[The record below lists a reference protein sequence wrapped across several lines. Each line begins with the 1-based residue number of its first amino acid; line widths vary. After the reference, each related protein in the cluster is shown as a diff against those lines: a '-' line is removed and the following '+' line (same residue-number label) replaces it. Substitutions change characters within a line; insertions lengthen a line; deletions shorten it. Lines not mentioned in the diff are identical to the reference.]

1 MGLFNRSS
9 TSSSTN
15 LNFTDDRDVTDQSG
29 NTGILGSGNTILSTT
44 TITDGGAIE
53 AGRAMVEEGNDTV
66 RLLAQIQADS
76 TAKLGEAI
84 VTANDN
90 AGSYATRVI
99 EGQMRQQ
106 GTFFDRV
113 FDITKNTQSSAQDVL
128 NQAMTAAAAA
138 NTPADERQQRNVL
151 IGLGLVAAVMVA
163 VAYFGKR

>member
-1 MGLFNRSS
+1 MAFNRSS
-9 TSSSTN
+9 SSTN
-15 LNFTDDRDVTDQSG
+15 TTLIDDRDVTDQSG
-29 NTGILGSGNTILSTT
+29 NTGVIGSGNRLSNTT
-44 TITDGGAIE
+44 NITDGGAIE

-76 TAKLGEAI
+76 TANMGEAI
-84 VTANDN
+84 VTAADN
-90 AGSYATRVI
+90 AGSYATRII

-106 GTFFDRV
+106 GTFFDQV
-113 FDITKNTQSSAQDVL
+113 LNITKNTQSSAQGVL

-151 IGLGLVAAVMVA
+151 MGLALAAAALVA